1 MYRGG
6 LQGVCA
12 GLAGGITSTLRTVP
26 AAGVPEAPGLATR
39 EGANAF
45 NLTLAGLD
53 QSGRGGGRGL
63 SVFCCGL
70 GPEPSDVELSGRER
84 V

>member
-1 MYRGG
+1 M
-6 LQGVCA
+6 
-12 GLAGGITSTLRTVP
+12 TSTLRTVP
-26 AAGVPEAPGLATR
+26 AAGAPGVPELSPRG
-39 EGANAF
+39 GAQAF

-63 SVFCCGL
+63 CFVCSPPAGEL
-70 GPEPSDVELSGRER
+70 SDVVSSDSVVEL